1 MNGDVNPQADD
12 RPGRS
17 ILSRF
22 ARHRVAPNLVMLLML
37 LGGIFAI
44 SRMNIQFFPNFALDV
59 VTVQVVWTG
68 ASSED
73 IERGITDPLEERLRS
88 VPDVKKMTSTSAQGV
103 SNITLEFEEGTNPV
117 LALDNVREQVDTFR
131 NFPADAEKPQISK
144 VARFDPI
151 ARVLLYGDVNR
162 DALRE
167 WADKY
172 KRELLSAGIDR
183 IDINGL
189 PDQQIS
195 IAVGSRQ
202 LAELNRSLS
211 QIGSQVGA
219 YSRDLPAGVA
229 GDADIGRELRST
241 DQRRSPLAFED
252 IPVMTGGDT
261 HITLGDIG
269 KVHREDRRGSQTLT
283 YDGKPAVEM
292 MLQRSEHGNSL
303 TAARKLEKWL
313 KQVRPTLPQG
323 LHLKVYDEAW
333 RLIDDRINLLLT
345 NGLGGLA
352 LVLVLLYLFLPSRV
366 AFWVA
371 AGIPAAFMAAMALL
385 WLIGGSINMISLF
398 ALIMALGVIV
408 DDAIVVGE
416 DADAHFRAGE
426 APLKASEGAA
436 QRMFW
441 PVFASSLTTVA
452 AFMPLLAVGGIIGK
466 ILVDIPT
473 VMICVLAAS
482 LVECFLVLP
491 GHLRGAFSPHRVG
504 KGLIARFNRGLRRRF
519 DNGFEHF
526 RQRIFRPAVHWTIH
540 NRAATLSAAVASLI
554 LVAGL
559 MAGGRI
565 GFNFFPTPEPQVLY
579 ANATFVAGTPR
590 SQVNAFLTELQK
602 SLNKT
607 EKQLGGNL
615 VDVALTYHGSTIG
628 ARGQGT
634 KGDQLGS
641 MLIELAP
648 PDDRNVRNAQ
658 FIKTWK
664 ANTPIPA
671 GLETFSVAARQAGPP
686 GSDLTVRLI
695 GDNPDRLK
703 DAATEMEATL
713 KTVAG
718 VTDVTD
724 DLPYG
729 REQLIYHVNAHGKAL
744 GLTTTDVGNQL
755 RAAFDGNLVQIYQ
768 DGPDEMEVRVLLP
781 RDEREHLSTLNA
793 MSIRTPT
800 GQFVPL
806 NQVVNFTTQRGFEAL
821 RHADTELAVEVMA
834 DVDSSINNVDNIQQA
849 LKQDA
854 LPELMQKYR
863 IRYSFEGRQADQRET
878 MNDMKFG
885 LYLGLALMYI
895 VLVWVFSAWT
905 TPFIVMTIIPFGLV
919 GAIFGHWVMG
929 LNLTILSMFGLF
941 GLSGIVVNNAII
953 LVAFYKQQRAK
964 GLTVSEALEEAAT
977 QRLRAV
983 LLTSL
988 TTIGGL
994 MPLMFETSLQAQFLI
1009 PMATSISFGLAY
1021 ATFLVLFII
1030 PSLLSLLET
1039 VHERREARRTPDSAP
1054 RHAE

>member
-1 MNGDVNPQADD
+1 MSTEQQPTSG
-12 RPGRS
+12 PGGS
-17 ILSRF
+17 GGSGILERF

-44 SRMNIQFFPNFALDV
+44 SRMNIQFFPNFALDI

-68 ASSED
+68 ASAED

-88 VPDVKKMTSTSAQGV
+88 VPDLKKITSTSAQGI
-103 SNITLEFEEGTNPV
+103 SNITIEFEEGADPI

-131 NFPADAEKPQISK
+131 NFPADAEKPQISR

-151 ARVLLYGDVNR
+151 ARVLLYGDVSR

-172 KRELLSAGIDR
+172 KRELLAAGIDR

-195 IAVGSRQ
+195 IQVGNRE
-202 LAELNRSLS
+202 LAELNQSLD
-211 QIGSQVGA
+211 QIGSTVNA
-219 YSRDLPAGVA
+219 YSRDLPAGIA
-229 GDADIGRELRST
+229 GDADAGRELRST
-241 DQRRSPLAFED
+241 DQRRSPLAFD
-252 IPVMTGGDT
+252 TIPVMASSNT
-261 HITLGDIG
+261 HVTLGDIG
-269 KVHREDRRGSQTLT
+269 TIQRENRRGAQTLS
-283 YDGKPAVEM
+283 YEGKPAVELL
-292 MLQRSEHGNSL
+292 LQRAEHGNSL
-303 TAARKLEKWL
+303 TAAHVLDNWL
-313 KQVRPTLPQG
+313 KTVRPTLPKG

-333 RLIDDRINLLLT
+333 RLIDERINLLLT
-345 NGLGGLA
+345 NGVGGLL
-352 LVLVLLYLFLPSRV
+352 LVLVLLYVFLPSRV

-371 AGIPAAFMAAMALL
+371 AGIPAAFLAALALL

-416 DADAHFRAGE
+416 DADAHYRAGE
-426 APLKASEGAA
+426 NPLRASEGAA
-436 QRMFW
+436 RRMFW

-491 GHLRGAFSPHRVG
+491 GHLRGAFSPKEASRN
-504 KGLIARFNRGLRRRF
+504 LITRFNQRFRTGFDRRF
-519 DNGFEHF
+519 DHF
-526 RQRIFRPAVHWTIH
+526 RQHSFRKAVRWVVH
-540 NRAATLSAAVASLI
+540 NRAATLAGALASLI
-554 LVAGL
+554 LVIGL

-565 GFNFFPTPEPQVLY
+565 GFTFFPTPEPQVLY
-579 ANATFVAGTPR
+579 ANATFVAGTPKA
-590 SQVNAFLTELQK
+590 QVNAFLTEIQH

-607 EKQLGGNL
+607 EKQLGGKL

-628 ARGQGT
+628 AQGQGA

-641 MLIELAP
+641 MMIELVP
-648 PDDRNVRNAQ
+648 PDDRSVRNAQ

-664 ANTPIPA
+664 ANTPLPA
-671 GLETFSVAARQAGPP
+671 GLENFSVTARQAGPP
-686 GSDLTVRLI
+686 GSDLTIRLI
-695 GDNPDRLK
+695 GDNPERLK
-703 DAATEMEATL
+703 DAATELEATV
-713 KTVAG
+713 KTIPG
-718 VTDVTD
+718 VTDVQD

-729 REQLIYHVNAHGKAL
+729 REQLIYHVNATGQSL
-744 GLTTTDVGNQL
+744 GLTTADVGRQL
-755 RAAFDGNLVQIYQ
+755 RAAFDGDLVQIYQ

-793 MSIRTPT
+793 MSIRTPS
-800 GQFVPL
+800 GKFVPL
-806 NQVVNFTTQRGFEAL
+806 NQVVDFTTHRGFEAL
-821 RHADTELAVEVMA
+821 RHADTELAVEVMG
-834 DVDSSINNVDNIQQA
+834 DVDSAINNADNIQEA
-849 LKQDA
+849 LKKDV
-854 LPELMQKYR
+854 LPELMQKYGLH
-863 IRYSFEGRQADQRET
+863 YSFEGRQADQRET
-878 MNDMKFG
+878 MTDMKFG

-964 GLTVSEALEEAAT
+964 GLDVSEALEEAAV

-1030 PSLLSLLET
+1030 PALLSLLESA
-1039 VHERREARRTPDSAP
+1039 HARRRAV
-1054 RHAE
+1054 A